1 MSDAQPLVAVLS
13 RAPLVSEGIA
23 AALDGLAD
31 VRHFAADG
39 DTDGLLRSV
48 LPDAVVVDSAERA
61 EAAVH
66 FAREADTPLLHLSL
80 REQRLRIYGREGW
93 REDVSHGA
101 SSEGIRNALAGAL
114 YRRERT

>member
-1 MSDAQPLVAVLS
+1 MNDAQPLVAVLS

-23 AALDGLAD
+23 AALDGIAH

-48 LPDAVVVDSAERA
+48 LPDAVVVDSRERA
-61 EAAVH
+61 DAAVH
-66 FAREADTPLLHLSL
+66 FAHDADTPLLHITFP
-80 REQRLRIYGREGW
+80 EQRLRIYRREGW
-93 REDVSHGA
+93 REDLRHGA

-114 YRRERT
+114 YGRERP